1 MLNTDFNDNGLSEKL
16 KILTSGLGN
25 IFNELLKE
33 VGQQI
38 TEESKQSAP
47 VKTGKLKKSINFIL
61 FDKTQAALTTKK
73 SLKKRNVWYSNIRE
87 HGAFI
92 QAKNKEYLTFKING
106 EWKKVKSVRTP
117 AQPYAKPV
125 WEEYFGSENSKGYS
139 MLAQALLRKVEE
151 GIN

>member
-1 MLNTDFNDNGLSEKL
+1 MIYAQFNDNGLSEKL
-16 KILTSGLGN
+16 KIFTSGLGN

-38 TEESKQSAP
+38 TEEAKHTAP
-47 VKTGKLKKSINFIL
+47 VKTGKLKKSLNFII
-61 FDKTQAALTTKK
+61 FENNQAALTTKK
-73 SLKKRNVWYSNIRE
+73 SMKKRNVWYSNIRE

-106 EWKKVKSVRTP
+106 EWKKVKSVKTK
-117 AQPYAKPV
+117 ATPYAKPV
-125 WEEYFGSENSKGYS
+125 WEEYFGGENSKGYN
-139 MLAQALLRKVEE
+139 MLAQALLKKVEE